1 MENHWNNW
9 PEPLLHPYKVI
20 SLSYYEE
27 LGGWYLVCG
36 VVIIAFLLKVGMI
49 NLIFKSNA
57 NITTPGI
64 HHLHQDFMRKMGFS
78 HDTMRNFSWRIVILS
93 LGSKVSCHIIK
104 HARKSLPTNIIWKG
118 QGFSNF
124 IWSMI
129 FFFQVRIFYILN
141 KAKYPKGTQQQR
153 ELKINPISSPVFQ
166 TNK

>member
-1 MENHWNNW
+1 M
-9 PEPLLHPYKVI
+9 
-20 SLSYYEE
+20 
-27 LGGWYLVCG
+27 CG
-36 VVIIAFLLKVGMI
+36 LVIIAFLMKVGMI

-78 HDTMRNFSWRIVILS
+78 HDTMTNVILS

-129 FFFQVRIFYILN
+129 FFSKYAFFIF
-141 KAKYPKGTQQQR
+141 
-153 ELKINPISSPVFQ
+153 
-166 TNK
+166 